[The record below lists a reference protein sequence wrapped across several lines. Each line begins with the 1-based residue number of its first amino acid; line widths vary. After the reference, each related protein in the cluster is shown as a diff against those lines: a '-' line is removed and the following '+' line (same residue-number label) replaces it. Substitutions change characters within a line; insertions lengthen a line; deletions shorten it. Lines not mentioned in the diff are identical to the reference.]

1 MLPTLAQAGFW
12 GLLAGSAL
20 VLGAAVAFFTH
31 LPHRVIA
38 AVTGFGAGVLIAVLS
53 VELLVEACECRDK
66 VGQ

>member
-1 MLPTLAQAGFW
+1 
-12 GLLAGSAL
+12 